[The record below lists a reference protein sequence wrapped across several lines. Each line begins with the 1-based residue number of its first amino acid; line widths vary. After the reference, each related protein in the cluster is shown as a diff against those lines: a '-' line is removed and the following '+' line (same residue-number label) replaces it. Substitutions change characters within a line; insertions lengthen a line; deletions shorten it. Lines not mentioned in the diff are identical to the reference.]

1 MVNNDKIKRSI
12 IENVV
17 VISIMVLYIVYGI
30 NMAPLLMIIIPLPFI
45 VIGVRNGIENT
56 VISMAITSLIVGI
69 LVEMYLGISLFLIF
83 TPISLGLTYC
93 IRKRKKVSET
103 VLIGA
108 AAFFISV
115 AVVVLLEAKLEGL
128 NFVKSLE
135 QDLSQFLAIQIDML
149 KDMGL
154 TNYEL
159 LQTEDLL
166 EMTYDYM
173 IILIPSLL
181 FVTSLIISYINNIFS
196 FIVLRRMG
204 YGVVRYPS
212 FSRFKLPYNIMP
224 GIAVMFI
231 TTFIIGKLNI
241 PYHEALLLNITF
253 LIGFIFF
260 VQGLSV
266 LDFLLKKVK
275 IRLIFRIIILNV
287 LLIPMSGIIFFIGVL
302 DSILDMR
309 KIRKQKSL

>member
-1 MVNNDKIKRSI
+1 MANNDKIKRSI
-12 IENVV
+12 IENVA

-30 NMAPLLMIIIPLPFI
+30 HVAPLLMIIIPLPFI

-56 VISMAITSLIVGI
+56 IISMAITSLIVGL
-69 LVEMYLGISLFLIF
+69 LVEIYLGISLFLIF
-83 TPISLGLTYC
+83 MPTSLGITYC
-93 IRKRKKVSET
+93 IKNRKKVSET
-103 VLIGA
+103 ILIGA
-108 AAFFISV
+108 GAFFISV
-115 AVVVLLEAKLEGL
+115 TLVVLLEARLEGL
-128 NFVKSLE
+128 NFVKLLE
-135 QDLSQFLAIQIDML
+135 QDLSQFLAMQIEML

-181 FVTSLIISYINNIFS
+181 FVFSLIISYINNIFS

-204 YGVVRYPS
+204 YGVVRYPG
-212 FSRFKLPYNIMP
+212 FSKFKLPDNIMP
-224 GIAVMFI
+224 GIAVMFVA
-231 TTFIIGKLNI
+231 TFIIGKLNI
-241 PYHEALLLNITF
+241 PYHEALLVNITF

-266 LDFLLKKVK
+266 LDYLLKKVR

-287 LLIPMSGIIFFIGVL
+287 FLIPMSGIIFFIGIL
-302 DSILDMR
+302 DSIFDMR

>member
-1 MVNNDKIKRSI
+1 MANNDKIKRSI
-12 IENVV
+12 IENVA

-30 NMAPLLMIIIPLPFI
+30 HMAPLLMIIIPLPFI

-56 VISMAITSLIVGI
+56 IISMAITSLIVGV
-69 LVEMYLGISLFLIF
+69 LVEIYLGISLFLIF
-83 TPISLGLTYC
+83 IPTTFGIAYC
-93 IRKRKKVSET
+93 IKNRKKVSET

-108 AAFFISV
+108 GAFFISI
-115 AVVVLLEAKLEGL
+115 ALVVLLEARLEGL

-135 QDLSQFLAIQIDML
+135 QDLSQFLAMQIEML

-159 LQTEDLL
+159 LQTKDLL

-181 FVTSLIISYINNIFS
+181 FVFSLIISYINNIFS
-196 FIVLRRMG
+196 FIVLRRMR
-204 YGVVRYPS
+204 YGAVRYPS
-212 FSRFKLPYNIMP
+212 FSKFKLPNNIMP

-231 TTFIIGKLNI
+231 STFIIGKLNI
-241 PYHEALLLNITF
+241 PYNEALLVNVTF

-266 LDFLLKKVK
+266 LDYLLKKVR

-287 LLIPMSGIIFFIGVL
+287 FLIPMSGIIFFIGVL